1 MGFFDIFRRNR
12 GSSPLDARAGTTS
25 GEEAPVNT
33 TPRMPHGHQ
42 RPPAR
47 GPKLNEFIGV
57 KGPASFEFN
66 ADGFPRYSMKAT
78 VTPNEYSLIRTTD
91 ATADPP
97 DMLGK
102 EVAKLR
108 VRMIGVAADAQRP
121 VAPFEPGGAGSDGP
135 PDGNNDRDPNEGAPN
150 TPPTPAP
157 SPNDP
162 EDPEAQD
169 DDTEEGGEGGRTK
182 QVEIRSEGADKF
194 DNQSEL
200 AKWLQK
206 IYDNAIDLKTFIQ
219 HSPWSMIY
227 DVYFWQF
234 RWGWCEGVGF
244 VPDFRWGERLP
255 KKAGGHLLLD
265 PNHEDIVMEEYHD
278 NVGNTYDA
286 LTLKSPRDWIVMKP
300 GGSAN
305 PEGAGWLAIRFKRNA
320 QRFQTADAQRELYA
334 EQMSIPVRL
343 VHWLASF
350 LPVGDLT
357 DKLDEVGETMTM
369 AEAAGLLLLGDSNKS
384 VADLLVYPKD
394 GVEFLD
400 GQETRLKARCM
411 IAMMG
416 TALLADTRASGPTG
430 SSKEA
435 RTTANAAVV
444 CWADYVAHL
453 LNTYVTPAIIEM
465 HESMFPGSVPKLKEG
480 ETMPRVQFVF
490 PGQMAGDTNPTKDS
504 SPDRV
509 PENMRPMPEGNSKNE
524 KGNEGNRRN
533 D

>member
-1 MGFFDIFRRNR
+1 MPEEENENTGGENTAVQT
-12 GSSPLDARAGTTS
+12 SEPPKGT
-25 GEEAPVNT
+25 EPKVEYKYKKP
-33 TPRMPHGHQ
+33 PRT
-42 RPPAR
+42 
-47 GPKLNEFIGV
+47 GPKLNYFLGID
-57 KGPASFEFN
+57 GPGYWHTLAN
-66 ADGFPRYSMKAT
+66 GFPRFNMKASVSKT
-78 VTPNEYSLIRTTD
+78 EYDLIRSTD

-97 DMLGK
+97 AILGA

-108 VRMIGVAADAQRP
+108 LRVHGVSASAVKP
-121 VAPFEPGGAGSDGP
+121 KAPFETDTDGP
-135 PDGNNDRDPNEGAPN
+135 PDGNDERDPMEDAPDK
-150 TPPTPAP
+150 PSAALPEQPGDKPA
-157 SPNDP
+157 SN
-162 EDPEAQD
+162 
-169 DDTEEGGEGGRTK
+169 DDTEADPDADPEETEPGEGGQRK
-182 QVEIRSEGADKF
+182 VEIRSEGADRF
-194 DNQSEL
+194 ENQSEL

-206 IYDNAIDLKTFIQ
+206 IYDNAIGMLDFIK
-219 HSPWSMIY
+219 HSPWSMVY

-234 RWGWCEGVGF
+234 RWGWVEGVGY

-255 KKAGGHLLLD
+255 VKAGGHILLD
-265 PNHEDIVMEEYHD
+265 PNHEDLVIEEYHD
-278 NVGNTYDA
+278 GVGTKYPA
-286 LTLKSPRDWIVMKP
+286 RTIKSPRDWIVMKP
-300 GGSAN
+300 GPSAN
-305 PEGAGWLAIRFKRNA
+305 PEGDGWLAIRFKRNA

-334 EQMSIPVRL
+334 EQMSIPVRII
-343 VHWLASF
+343 HWLASF
-350 LPVGDLT
+350 LPVGNLE

-411 IAMMG
+411 IAMIG

-435 RTTANAAVV
+435 RTTANTAAL

-465 HESMFPGSVPKLKEG
+465 HESMFPGSVPKLQEG

-490 PGQMAGDTNPTKDS
+490 PGQLPGDTNPTKDS
-504 SPDRV
+504 APDRV
-509 PENMRPMPEGNSKNE
+509 PENKRPLPEGTSKNE
-524 KGNEGNRRN
+524 KGSDGNEGV